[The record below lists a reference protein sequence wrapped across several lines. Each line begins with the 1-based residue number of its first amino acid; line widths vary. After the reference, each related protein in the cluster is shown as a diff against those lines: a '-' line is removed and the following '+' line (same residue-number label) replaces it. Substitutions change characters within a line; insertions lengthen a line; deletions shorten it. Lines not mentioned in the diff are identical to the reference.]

1 MAVGR
6 EDWLRAAVRAFRQS
20 GIDAIH
26 VESLAR
32 DLGVT
37 KGSFYWH
44 YADRAELLDA
54 LLELWEEETAGLI
67 QQAAQVRNPL
77 DSVLRFFELVARGR
91 GQLPDTEF
99 FAWARRDPAVAER
112 TRVTEQLR
120 VDFIRGQLEAAGLG
134 GRDADRRAEAGYL
147 ATLGWIERASRRKDS
162 AEAFQQYT
170 RYLFGWLFEGVR
182 SDRQVRRAASRLVGA
197 ISR

>member
-1 MAVGR
+1 MAVLR
-6 EDWLRAAVRAFRQS
+6 EDWLKAAVRALRQS
-20 GIDAIH
+20 GIDAVH

-54 LLELWEEETAGLI
+54 LLQLWEEETAGLI
-67 QQAAQVRNPL
+67 HRAAQVKHPMDR
-77 DSVLRFFELVARGR
+77 VLSFFELLARGR

-99 FAWARRDPAVAER
+99 FAWARRDAKVAAR
-112 TRVTEQLR
+112 THATEQQR
-120 VDFIRGQLEAAGLG
+120 VNFIRDQLEAAGLG
-134 GRDADRRAEAGYL
+134 GPEAGRRAEAGYL
-147 ATLGWIERASRRKDS
+147 ATLGWIERASRRQDS
-162 AEAFQQYT
+162 AAAFQLFT

-182 SDRQVRRAASRLVGA
+182 SERQVRRAASRLAGA
-197 ISR
+197 IS